1 MPRTSVIDDIELII
15 EDIRGGGGKPPS
27 RRDDGDGGDDSG
39 NTGGDRKPEPG
50 RSSPKK
56 YSTAIFLA
64 MLSILV
70 FFMELTAAFGSL
82 PLNNLP
88 SWSAVCL
95 PGIFGV
101 NTVLLSASADQAQ

>member
-27 RRDDGDGGDDSG
+27 RRDDGHGGDDSG

-64 MLSILV
+64 LLSILM
-70 FFMELTAAFGSL
+70 FFMVLTAGFRFLRLNHIHYLLPVSL
-82 PLNNLP
+82 PRVF
-88 SWSAVCL
+88 W
-95 PGIFGV
+95 
-101 NTVLLSASADQAQ
+101 